1 VSFWIDGPAETDEQL
16 VEAWLQQLP
25 STVADVL
32 STVAA
37 DFVGDYSPA
46 SLAAFEELILRQLP
60 DQDSMKNRAA
70 LPFVKAAV
78 GYVGETLRRAG
89 GGRWMW
95 SQGKSVG
102 MPCVAFDAG
111 FGLPPLPPFQLVVRA
126 VQIRDGRQFAQ
137 VASRIDAAKAE
148 HRTADSP
155 DLLSNLVVAE
165 AQNRG
170 YTCTVTAHEVKLSG
184 NGASGWVVNLETLRR
199 KAADE
204 PYSQWPDLVADH
216 LSNLWSH
223 IDLAA
228 EAPLDMG
235 DFERMRA
242 LIRTRMYPEEAMHD
256 VGVPIVSRTLARGL
270 VQRVV
275 LDQVNTV
282 IPVTYD
288 RLSQWP
294 ITEPELFELA
304 EANTRGDGL
313 LEVTDLANDSGV
325 KILRLAGSPDYASAH
340 VRWLGTYP
348 VAGQWGSVFVVPCE
362 GLVYLHP
369 VNGGDAYNAVAR
381 MANMAVTA
389 HAELPSPVSSSVY
402 WWHDGV
408 IDLAAAVKNPAGRLE
423 LYVSPQFQKAMEDVA

>member
-1 VSFWIDGPAETDEQL
+1 
-16 VEAWLQQLP
+16 
-25 STVADVL
+25 
-32 STVAA
+32 
-37 DFVGDYSPA
+37 
-46 SLAAFEELILRQLP
+46 
-60 DQDSMKNRAA
+60 M
-70 LPFVKAAV
+70 
-78 GYVGETLRRAG
+78 
-89 GGRWMW
+89 
-95 SQGKSVG
+95 
-102 MPCVAFDAG
+102 
-111 FGLPPLPPFQLVVRA
+111 
-126 VQIRDGRQFAQ
+126 
-137 VASRIDAAKAE
+137 ASRIEAAKAE
-148 HRTADSP
+148 HHTADSP

-170 YTCTVTAHEVKLSG
+170 YTCTVAADEVKLSG

-216 LSNLWSH
+216 LSNLWTH

-235 DFERMRA
+235 DFERMRP

-282 IPVTYD
+282 MPVTYD

-304 EANTRGDGL
+304 EANARGDGL
-313 LEVTDLANDSGV
+313 LQVTDLANDSGE
-325 KILRLAGSPDYASAH
+325 KILRLSGSSDYASAH
-340 VRWLGTYP
+340 VRWLGEYP
-348 VAGQWGSVFVVPCE
+348 VAGRWGAAFVVPCE
-362 GLVYLHP
+362 GLVYIHP
-369 VNGGDAYNAVAR
+369 INGKGAYNAVAR
-381 MANMAVTA
+381 MANMAVTG

-408 IDLAAAVKNPAGRLE
+408 IDLAAAVNKSLDGLE
-423 LYVSPQFQKAMEDVA
+423 LYVSPQFQKAIEDVA